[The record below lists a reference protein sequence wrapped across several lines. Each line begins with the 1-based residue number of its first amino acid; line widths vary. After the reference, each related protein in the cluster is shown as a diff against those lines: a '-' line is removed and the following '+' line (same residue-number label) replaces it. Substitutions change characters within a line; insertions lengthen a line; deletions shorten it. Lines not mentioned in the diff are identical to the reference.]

1 MKKQYLLL
9 MVLSSIMMMI
19 FVVVNIQLRDEGSI
33 KYLEFMKQLSLN
45 ITTMS
50 SNSTDCVIPS
60 FDVVFKDLK
69 YRDIFHKKSPY
80 PCLQSQPPLTYFEA
94 GTFRW
99 NRTSLAS
106 LTVPLSCQVRFI
118 ARKEGSDEELVISE
132 KFSVKVGEDRKYGG
146 SLVHVTCNN
155 VKSGVPQGIFYQNI
169 HFNIMARKHSVK
181 NSGHA
186 KTSSDNANSQPRSI
200 FLFLIESLSRVNAHV
215 QLPKTLQVL
224 KNQYNST
231 FLHGK
236 IGVALYEFT
245 IICCYYKQTTL

>member
-9 MVLSSIMMMI
+9 MVLSSFMMMI
-19 FVVVNIQLRDEGSI
+19 FLVVNIQLRDEGSI
-33 KYLEFMKQLSLN
+33 KYLEFMEQLSLN
-45 ITTMS
+45 ISSSLS
-50 SNSTDCVIPS
+50 SNSTHCVIPP
-60 FDVVFKDLK
+60 FEVVFKDLQ
-69 YRDIFHKKSPY
+69 YRRIFHKKSPY

-99 NRTSLAS
+99 NRSSLAS
-106 LTVPLSCQVRFI
+106 LAVQLSCQVRFI
-118 ARKEGSDEELVISE
+118 SRKEGSDEELVVSE
-132 KFSVKVGEDRKYGG
+132 KFSVKVGEDRRYGG
-146 SLVHVTCNN
+146 SLVHVSCHSL
-155 VKSGVPQGIFYQNI
+155 KSGVPQGIFYQNI
-169 HFNIMARKHSVK
+169 HVNIRARKHSPK

-186 KTSSDNANSQPRSI
+186 KTSSDPANSKPRSI

-236 IGVALYEFT
+236 SKIAYESP
-245 IICCYYKQTTL
+245 